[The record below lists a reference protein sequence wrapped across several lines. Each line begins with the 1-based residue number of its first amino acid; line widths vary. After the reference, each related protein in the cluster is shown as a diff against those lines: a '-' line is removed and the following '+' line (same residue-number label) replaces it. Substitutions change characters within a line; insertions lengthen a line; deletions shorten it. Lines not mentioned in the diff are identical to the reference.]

1 MVELNVQPVFGI
13 MAYLTIKF
21 HYFMGHLLTDRQASC
36 HKGET
41 SKKKC
46 EFFLKHELI
55 LSSRMT
61 VVAGNAV
68 ILIIRYILVF
78 IGQIYRIIMLMAK
91 DTFKNSKIICIH
103 MTLST
108 ETPGTSVSSGIDR
121 EILTI
126 MIPGG
131 LSPGSGIVASLTE
144 SRKSSGGMIRIL
156 TGIVVILMT
165 SVASGGSS
173 GIASSMTIDTG

>member
-1 MVELNVQPVFGI
+1 M
-13 MAYLTIKF
+13 TI
-21 HYFMGHLLTDRQASC
+21 
-36 HKGET
+36 
-41 SKKKC
+41 
-46 EFFLKHELI
+46 
-55 LSSRMT
+55 
-61 VVAGNAV
+61 VAGNAI
-68 ILIIRYILVF
+68 ILIIRNILML
-78 IGQIYRIIMLMAK
+78 IGQFYRIIVLVAENA
-91 DTFKNSKIICIH
+91 FKNSKIICIH